1 MGRRSLTPT
10 NVPVP
15 NNKDVEK
22 EFEQAYSRYNEM
34 DGDYYSINSD
44 ITDTRYPVYNQ
55 HLFWG
60 YLLLVFFFLILWNS
74 ITSQEE
80 PEDINMTL

>member
-15 NNKDVEK
+15 NNEDVEK
-22 EFEQAYSRYNEM
+22 EFEQANSRYNEM
-34 DGDYYSINSD
+34 DGRHFMDHD
-44 ITDTRYPVYNQ
+44 YPVYQNYDNQ
-55 HLFWG
+55 HSFWG